1 MLLFITED
9 IKKMPLKSLQTVVH
23 GHYIHSLG
31 PRSLVMNNLDKKT
44 AIQFEQL
51 NQLYAVNFLPLVTS
65 VILAAILAFV
75 QRNVINPTVIVAWL
89 SLITLIMV
97 SRTLL
102 ILAYQRASTD
112 IKAETHHWLLRFRL
126 GILIT
131 GLTWGAAGVLLF
143 PVDYPQNQMFLIFM
157 LAGLTAGGVT
167 SYASDIVS
175 ALSFSVLALTPCII
189 RLTLVGESFY
199 LAMSLASTLY
209 LGFLVM
215 SLRYINRNISEN
227 IVLRLEATEREATL
241 NRKAQEL
248 SNEISFR
255 TQVETDLLKAK
266 EIAEEAKEM
275 AEEATR
281 IKSEFLANMSHEIRT
296 PMNGVLGM
304 LDLLSETSMS
314 QAQLDWV
321 KTAHSSG
328 QALLEIINDI
338 LDLTKLEADKLEVE
352 HVDFNLV
359 DLVEDVCI
367 LSSNRAFSKGLELN
381 CQLPTGMPL
390 RWRGDPMRIRQVLS
404 NLISNAVK
412 FTEQGEVT
420 VSIIQSLAAN
430 NVDQLRFEIHDT
442 GIGISES
449 TLSRL
454 FEPFVQADS
463 ATSRCFGGSGL
474 GLSISKKL
482 VELMGGTIGASS
494 ITGKGSCFWFSLPL
508 TKSESDDPNISLPF
522 NDLSDKRILIVDD
535 NATNRN
541 ILNTYLSSWG
551 LVVSE
556 ADSGSAAL
564 MHLQTSTLQGIVY
577 DLILLDMQMPVMD
590 GLTLAKCLTQ
600 IPALTHLPIIL
611 LSSDNQIEPADYQG
625 TGIIQRLFKPLRQMQ
640 LYDAIFNALLGRK
653 PSTVVNAEPETNLPN
668 YQNKKVLIVE
678 DNKIN
683 QKVIVAKLRKY
694 NIVPDVAENG
704 QLALDKLKQCRY
716 DLIFMDCHMPVMDG
730 YTATRELRLLESH
743 QNLSHQTVI
752 ALTANALEGERDKCL
767 AAGMDDYIT
776 KPIITSQLMTLLI
789 DKLG

>member
-1 MLLFITED
+1 M
-9 IKKMPLKSLQTVVH
+9 KN
-23 GHYIHSLG
+23 
-31 PRSLVMNNLDKKT
+31 RDKKT
-44 AIQFEQL
+44 AIKFEQL
-51 NQLYAVNFLPLVTS
+51 RQLYSGNSVPLVS
-65 VILAAILAFV
+65 SAVLAGILAFM
-75 QRNVINPTVIVAWL
+75 QRNVISSAVIINWF
-89 SLITLIMV
+89 SLIALIMF
-97 SRTLL
+97 SRGIISFT
-102 ILAYQRASTD
+102 YQRASTD
-112 IKAETHHWLLRFRL
+112 IKADTHRWLFRFRL
-126 GILIT
+126 GILAS
-131 GLTWGAAGVLLF
+131 GVAWGSSGFLLF
-143 PVDYPQNQMFLIFM
+143 PANDPQNQLFLLFI
-157 LAGLTAGGVT
+157 LAGLTSGAVT
-167 SYASDIVS
+167 SYAADFVS
-175 ALSFSVLALTPCII
+175 ALVFSLLVLVPIII
-189 RLTLVGESFY
+189 RLSLVGESVY
-199 LAMSLASTLY
+199 MTMSIASILY
-209 LGFLVM
+209 LGHMLM
-215 SLRYINRNISEN
+215 SLRHINRNITEN
-227 IVLRLEATEREATL
+227 IALHLEATEREATL

-248 SNEISFR
+248 STEITHR
-255 TQVETDLLKAK
+255 IQIETDLLKAK
-266 EIAEEAKEM
+266 EI

-338 LDLTKLEADKLEVE
+338 LDLTKLEADKLEME

-390 RWRGDPMRIRQVLS
+390 RWRGDPMRIRQVLT

-430 NVDQLRFEIHDT
+430 NTDQLRFEIHDT

-463 ATSRCFGGSGL
+463 ATSRRFGGSGL

-482 VELMGGTIGASS
+482 VELMGGTIGANS

-508 TKSESDDPNISLPF
+508 TKSKLDDPNISPTS
-522 NDLSDKRILIVDD
+522 NDLSGKRVLIADD
-535 NATNRN
+535 NATNRS
-541 ILNTYLSSWG
+541 ILNTYLNSWG

-564 MHLQTSTLQGIVY
+564 MQLQTSTLQGIVY
-577 DLILLDMQMPVMD
+577 DLILLDMQMPGMD
-590 GLTLAKCLTQ
+590 GLTFAKCLTQ
-600 IPALTHLPIIL
+600 IPSLTLLPIIL

-640 LYDAIFNALLGRK
+640 LYDAIVTALKGREQNT
-653 PSTVVNAEPETNLPN
+653 SLNNQTLEAETNLPN
-668 YQNKKVLIVE
+668 YQNKKVLVVE

-683 QKVIVAKLRKY
+683 QKVIVAKLKKY
-694 NIVPDVAENG
+694 NIVPEVLENG
-704 QLALDKLKQCRY
+704 LLALDKLKQCRY
-716 DLIFMDCHMPVMDG
+716 DLVFMDCHMPVMDG
-730 YTATRELRLLESH
+730 YSATRELRLFESQ
-743 QNLSHQTVI
+743 QNLPRQTVI
-752 ALTANALEGERDKCL
+752 ALTANALEGERDKCI
-767 AAGMDDYIT
+767 AAGMDDYLT
-776 KPIITSQLMTLLI
+776 KPIVTGQLMTLLI
-789 DKLG
+789 DILGEKHH

>member
-1 MLLFITED
+1 
-9 IKKMPLKSLQTVVH
+9 
-23 GHYIHSLG
+23 
-31 PRSLVMNNLDKKT
+31 MNNLDKKT

-248 SNEISFR
+248 STEIIYRS
-255 TQVETDLLKAK
+255 QVETDLLKAK
-266 EIAEEAKEM
+266 EM

-281 IKSEFLANMSHEIRT
+281 VKSEFLANMSHEIRT

-304 LDLLSETSMS
+304 LDLLSETSLS
-314 QAQLDWV
+314 PIQLDWV

-367 LSSNRAFSKGLELN
+367 LTSNRAFAKGLELN
-381 CQLPTGMPL
+381 CLLPTSMPL
-390 RWRGDPMRIRQVLS
+390 IWRGDPMRIRQVLT

-412 FTEQGEVT
+412 FTEQGEVS

-508 TKSESDDPNISLPF
+508 TKSESDDSNISLPF

-564 MHLQTSTLQGIVY
+564 MQLQTSTLQGIVY
-577 DLILLDMQMPVMD
+577 DLILLDMQMPAMD

-694 NIVPDVAENG
+694 NIVPDVVENG
-704 QLALDKLKQCRY
+704 LLALDKLKQCRY
-716 DLIFMDCHMPVMDG
+716 DLVFMDCHMPVMDG

>member
-1 MLLFITED
+1 
-9 IKKMPLKSLQTVVH
+9 
-23 GHYIHSLG
+23 
-31 PRSLVMNNLDKKT
+31 MNNLDKKN

-51 NQLYAVNFLPLVTS
+51 NQLYSINFVPLITS

-75 QRNVINPTVIVAWL
+75 QREVISQTILVAWL

-97 SRTLL
+97 SRTIL
-102 ILAYQRASTD
+102 IFTYHRSSMDT
-112 IKAETHHWLLRFRL
+112 KAETRHWLLMFRL

-131 GLTWGAAGVLLF
+131 GVTWGAAGILLF
-143 PVDYPQNQMFLIFM
+143 PANYPQNQMFLIFM

-167 SYASDIVS
+167 SYAADIVS
-175 ALSFSVLALTPCII
+175 ALSFSVLVLTPCII
-189 RLTLVGESFY
+189 RLTFIGESIY

-209 LGFLVM
+209 LVFLVM

-227 IVLRLEATEREATL
+227 IVLRFEATEREATL

-248 SNEISFR
+248 STEIIYRS
-255 TQVETDLLKAK
+255 QVETDLLKAK
-266 EIAEEAKEM
+266 EM

-281 IKSEFLANMSHEIRT
+281 VKSEFLANMSHEIRT

-314 QAQLDWV
+314 QTQLDWV

-367 LSSNRAFSKGLELN
+367 LTSNRAFAKGLELN
-381 CQLPTGMPL
+381 CLLPTSMPL
-390 RWRGDPMRIRQVLS
+390 IWRGDPMRIRQVLT

-412 FTEQGEVT
+412 FTEQGEVS
-420 VSIIQSLAAN
+420 VSIIQPLVENSTE
-430 NVDQLRFEIHDT
+430 QLRFEIHDT
-442 GIGISES
+442 GIGISEA
-449 TLSRL
+449 TLARL

-463 ATSRCFGGSGL
+463 ATSRRFGGSGL

-482 VELMGGTIGASS
+482 VERMGGTIGVSS
-494 ITGKGSCFWFSLPL
+494 IPGKGSCFWFTLPL
-508 TKSESDDPNISLPF
+508 TNSESDDPRISLHT
-522 NDLSDKRILIVDD
+522 NDLSGKRILIVDD
-535 NATNRN
+535 NTTNRK
-541 ILNTYLSSWG
+541 ILNTYLKSWG
-551 LVVSE
+551 LTVSE
-556 ADSGSAAL
+556 ADCGSAAL
-564 MHLQTSTLQGIVY
+564 MQLQTSTLQNISL

-590 GLTLAKCLTQ
+590 GLTFARCLTQ
-600 IPALTHLPIIL
+600 IPSLTHLPIIL

-640 LYDAIFNALLGRK
+640 LYDAIVNALNAHK
-653 PSTVVNAEPETNLPN
+653 PNTDIKNPRVEVEVEANQLCF
-668 YQNKKVLIVE
+668 QHKKVLVVE
-678 DNKIN
+678 DNKVN

-704 QLALDKLKQCRY
+704 QLALDKLKQGHY
-716 DLIFMDCHMPVMDG
+716 DLIFMDCHMPIMDG
-730 YTATRELRLLESH
+730 YTATRELRLFEAQHHLPR
-743 QNLSHQTVI
+743 QTVI
-752 ALTANALEGERDKCL
+752 ALTANALEGERDKCMM
-767 AAGMDDYIT
+767 AGMDDYIT
-776 KPIITSQLMTLLI
+776 KPIVTSQLMNLLI
-789 DKLG
+789 DKLGEQPL

>member
-1 MLLFITED
+1 
-9 IKKMPLKSLQTVVH
+9 
-23 GHYIHSLG
+23 
-31 PRSLVMNNLDKKT
+31 MNNLDKKT

-248 SNEISFR
+248 STEIIYRS
-255 TQVETDLLKAK
+255 QVETDLLKAK
-266 EIAEEAKEM
+266 EM

-281 IKSEFLANMSHEIRT
+281 VKSEFLANMSHEIRT

-304 LDLLSETSMS
+304 LDLLSETSLS
-314 QAQLDWV
+314 PIQLDWV

-367 LSSNRAFSKGLELN
+367 LTSNRAFAKGLELN
-381 CQLPTGMPL
+381 CLLPISMPHL
-390 RWRGDPMRIRQVLS
+390 WRGDPMRIRQVLT

-412 FTEQGEVT
+412 FTEQGEVS
-420 VSIIQSLAAN
+420 VSIIQSLVAN
-430 NVDQLRFEIHDT
+430 STEQLRFEIHDT
-442 GIGISES
+442 GIGISEA
-449 TLSRL
+449 TLARL

-463 ATSRCFGGSGL
+463 ATSRRFGGSGL

-482 VELMGGTIGASS
+482 VERMGGTIGVSS
-494 ITGKGSCFWFSLPL
+494 ILGKGSCFWFTLPL
-508 TKSESDDPNISLPF
+508 TNSESDEPRISLHT
-522 NDLSDKRILIVDD
+522 NDLSGKRILIVDD
-535 NATNRN
+535 NATNRK
-541 ILNTYLSSWG
+541 ILNTYLKSWG
-551 LVVSE
+551 LTVSE
-556 ADSGSAAL
+556 ADCGSAAL
-564 MHLQTSTLQGIVY
+564 MQLQTSTLQNISL

-590 GLTLAKCLTQ
+590 GLTFARCLTQ
-600 IPALTHLPIIL
+600 IPSLTHLPIIL

-640 LYDAIFNALLGRK
+640 LYDAIVNALNAHK
-653 PSTVVNAEPETNLPN
+653 PNTDIKNSRVEVEVEANQLCF
-668 YQNKKVLIVE
+668 QHKKVLVVE
-678 DNKIN
+678 DNKVN

-704 QLALDKLKQCRY
+704 QLALDKLKQGHY
-716 DLIFMDCHMPVMDG
+716 DLIFMDCHMPIMDG
-730 YTATRELRLLESH
+730 YTATRELRLFEAQHHLPR
-743 QNLSHQTVI
+743 QTVI
-752 ALTANALEGERDKCL
+752 ALTANALEGERDKCMM
-767 AAGMDDYIT
+767 AGMDDYIT
-776 KPIITSQLMTLLI
+776 KPIVTSQLMNLLI
-789 DKLG
+789 DKLGGTASVTYPV

>member
-1 MLLFITED
+1 
-9 IKKMPLKSLQTVVH
+9 
-23 GHYIHSLG
+23 
-31 PRSLVMNNLDKKT
+31 MNNLDKKT

-248 SNEISFR
+248 STEIIYRS
-255 TQVETDLLKAK
+255 QVETDLLKAK
-266 EIAEEAKEM
+266 EM

-281 IKSEFLANMSHEIRT
+281 VKSEFLANMSHEIRT

-304 LDLLSETSMS
+304 LDLLSETSLS
-314 QAQLDWV
+314 PIQLDWV

-367 LSSNRAFSKGLELN
+367 LTSNRAFAKGLELN
-381 CQLPTGMPL
+381 CLLPISMPHL
-390 RWRGDPMRIRQVLS
+390 WRGDPMRIRQVLT

-412 FTEQGEVT
+412 FTEQGEVS

-508 TKSESDDPNISLPF
+508 TKSESDDSNISLPF

-564 MHLQTSTLQGIVY
+564 MQLQTSTLQGIVY
-577 DLILLDMQMPVMD
+577 DLILLDMQMPAMD

-694 NIVPDVAENG
+694 NIVPDVVENG
-704 QLALDKLKQCRY
+704 LLALDKLKQCRY
-716 DLIFMDCHMPVMDG
+716 DLVFMDCHMPVMDG

>member
-1 MLLFITED
+1 
-9 IKKMPLKSLQTVVH
+9 
-23 GHYIHSLG
+23 
-31 PRSLVMNNLDKKT
+31 
-44 AIQFEQL
+44 
-51 NQLYAVNFLPLVTS
+51 
-65 VILAAILAFV
+65 
-75 QRNVINPTVIVAWL
+75 
-89 SLITLIMV
+89 
-97 SRTLL
+97 
-102 ILAYQRASTD
+102 
-112 IKAETHHWLLRFRL
+112 
-126 GILIT
+126 
-131 GLTWGAAGVLLF
+131 
-143 PVDYPQNQMFLIFM
+143 
-157 LAGLTAGGVT
+157 
-167 SYASDIVS
+167 
-175 ALSFSVLALTPCII
+175 
-189 RLTLVGESFY
+189 
-199 LAMSLASTLY
+199 
-209 LGFLVM
+209 
-215 SLRYINRNISEN
+215 
-227 IVLRLEATEREATL
+227 
-241 NRKAQEL
+241 
-248 SNEISFR
+248 
-255 TQVETDLLKAK
+255 
-266 EIAEEAKEM
+266 
-275 AEEATR
+275 
-281 IKSEFLANMSHEIRT
+281 
-296 PMNGVLGM
+296 
-304 LDLLSETSMS
+304 
-314 QAQLDWV
+314 
-321 KTAHSSG
+321 
-328 QALLEIINDI
+328 
-338 LDLTKLEADKLEVE
+338 
-352 HVDFNLV
+352 
-359 DLVEDVCI
+359 
-367 LSSNRAFSKGLELN
+367 
-381 CQLPTGMPL
+381 
-390 RWRGDPMRIRQVLS
+390 MRIRQVLS

-508 TKSESDDPNISLPF
+508 TKSESDDSNISLPF

-564 MHLQTSTLQGIVY
+564 MQLQTSTLQGIVY
-577 DLILLDMQMPVMD
+577 DLILLDMQMPAMD

-694 NIVPDVAENG
+694 NIVPDVVENG
-704 QLALDKLKQCRY
+704 LLALDKLKQCRY
-716 DLIFMDCHMPVMDG
+716 DLVFMDCHMPVMDG
-730 YTATRELRLLESH
+730 YTATRELRLLESR
-743 QNLSHQTVI
+743 QNLPRQTVI

-776 KPIITSQLMTLLI
+776 KPIVSSRLMTLLN
-789 DKLG
+789 DKLGEQHL

>member
-1 MLLFITED
+1 
-9 IKKMPLKSLQTVVH
+9 
-23 GHYIHSLG
+23 
-31 PRSLVMNNLDKKT
+31 MNNLDKKT

-248 SNEISFR
+248 STEIIYRS
-255 TQVETDLLKAK
+255 QVETDLLKAK
-266 EIAEEAKEM
+266 EM

-281 IKSEFLANMSHEIRT
+281 VKSEFLANMSHEIRT

-314 QAQLDWV
+314 QTQLDWV

-367 LSSNRAFSKGLELN
+367 LTSNRAFAKGLELN
-381 CQLPTGMPL
+381 CLLPTSMPL
-390 RWRGDPMRIRQVLS
+390 IWRGDPMRIRQVLT

-412 FTEQGEVT
+412 FTEQGEVS

-508 TKSESDDPNISLPF
+508 TKSESDDSNISLPF

-564 MHLQTSTLQGIVY
+564 MQLQTSTLQGIVY
-577 DLILLDMQMPVMD
+577 DLILLDMQMPAMD

-694 NIVPDVAENG
+694 NIVPDVVENG
-704 QLALDKLKQCRY
+704 LLALDKLKQCRY
-716 DLIFMDCHMPVMDG
+716 DLVFMDCHMPVMDG